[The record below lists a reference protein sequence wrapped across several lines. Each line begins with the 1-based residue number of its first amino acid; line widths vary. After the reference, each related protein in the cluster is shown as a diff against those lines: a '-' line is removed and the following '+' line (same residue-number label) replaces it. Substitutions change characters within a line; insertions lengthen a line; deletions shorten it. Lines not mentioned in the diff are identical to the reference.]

1 MSTVPPRDSTP
12 INGLKDAVVKRAA
25 NIIRG
30 GETMA
35 VIMFEGDA
43 TVYLGSTSGRTASD
57 FRAFILAPGDKV
69 RYKTL
74 TGKTIIDTI
83 EIVIS

>member
-1 MSTVPPRDSTP
+1 MVPFQIHPEITRRTYCP
-12 INGLKDAVVKRAA
+12 LYHHEIP
-25 NIIRG
+25 RG